1 MPQMKYEKHN
11 ARQYE
16 QILRAARQL
25 FVEKGIERVSFSAVA
40 DSCGI
45 ARATL
50 YKYFPDKESLLWA
63 IHRQALRTFGNA
75 LLARAEARPLTALE
89 RFSVYFEELAR
100 RFELDPEFLLFF
112 DLFEKTYQA
121 ETARRGSAVYERMFR
136 PGDFGSGDTARFLC
150 ENFNDGSLR
159 AGLDAQLTAVSATY
173 TAVYVLIG
181 LGKDRAPLSLKYG
194 MEAPAMARFYSMHF
208 CGASAQTEP
217 RLAERPETEKA
228 CRIPNWMRH
237 AFCAPKRIGARL
249 DEKAK
254 RD

>member
-89 RFSVYFEELAR
+89 RFSVYFEELAAGLNWTR
-100 RFELDPEFLLFF
+100 ISFYFLTCLKN
-112 DLFEKTYQA
+112 L
-121 ETARRGSAVYERMFR
+121 
-136 PGDFGSGDTARFLC
+136 SGGNGAAWQRC
-150 ENFNDGSLR
+150 LR
-159 AGLDAQLTAVSATY
+159 ADV
-173 TAVYVLIG
+173 
-181 LGKDRAPLSLKYG
+181 
-194 MEAPAMARFYSMHF
+194 PAGRF
-208 CGASAQTEP
+208 
-217 RLAERPETEKA
+217 RLRRHCT
-228 CRIPNWMRH
+228 IFMRE
-237 AFCAPKRIGARL
+237 F
-249 DEKAK
+249 
-254 RD
+254 

>member
-100 RFELDPEFLLFF
+100 RFELDPVSFYFSTCL
-112 DLFEKTYQA
+112 KKPIRRK
-121 ETARRGSAVYERMFR
+121 RRGVAALFTERMFR

-194 MEAPAMARFYSMHF
+194 MEAPAM
-208 CGASAQTEP
+208 GAVF
-217 RLAERPETEKA
+217 
-228 CRIPNWMRH
+228 I
-237 AFCAPKRIGARL
+237 
-249 DEKAK
+249 
-254 RD
+254 

>member
-100 RFELDPEFLLFF
+100 RFELDPDFLLFF
-112 DLFEKTYQA
+112 DLFEKIL
-121 ETARRGSAVYERMFR
+121 
-136 PGDFGSGDTARFLC
+136 SGGNGAAWQRC
-150 ENFNDGSLR
+150 LR
-159 AGLDAQLTAVSATY
+159 ADV
-173 TAVYVLIG
+173 
-181 LGKDRAPLSLKYG
+181 
-194 MEAPAMARFYSMHF
+194 PAGRF
-208 CGASAQTEP
+208 
-217 RLAERPETEKA
+217 RLRRHCT
-228 CRIPNWMRH
+228 IFMRE
-237 AFCAPKRIGARL
+237 F
-249 DEKAK
+249 
-254 RD
+254 

>member
-121 ETARRGSAVYERMFR
+121 ETARRGSAVYGRMFR

-159 AGLDAQLTAVSATY
+159 AG
-173 TAVYVLIG
+173 
-181 LGKDRAPLSLKYG
+181 
-194 MEAPAMARFYSMHF
+194 
-208 CGASAQTEP
+208 
-217 RLAERPETEKA
+217 
-228 CRIPNWMRH
+228 
-237 AFCAPKRIGARL
+237 
-249 DEKAK
+249 
-254 RD
+254 

>member
-100 RFELDPEFLLFF
+100 RFELDPDFLLFSTCLKKPIRRKRRGVAA
-112 DLFEKTYQA
+112 LFTSGCSGREISAPATLHDFYARILTMAPCGPDWTRNSPPSAPRIQRCMYSSAWEKT
-121 ETARRGSAVYERMFR
+121 
-136 PGDFGSGDTARFLC
+136 
-150 ENFNDGSLR
+150 
-159 AGLDAQLTAVSATY
+159 
-173 TAVYVLIG
+173 
-181 LGKDRAPLSLKYG
+181 
-194 MEAPAMARFYSMHF
+194 
-208 CGASAQTEP
+208 
-217 RLAERPETEKA
+217 
-228 CRIPNWMRH
+228 
-237 AFCAPKRIGARL
+237 ARL
-249 DEKAK
+249 C
-254 RD
+254 R

>member
-11 ARQYE
+11 
-16 QILRAARQL
+16 ARQL

-100 RFELDPEFLLFF
+100 RFELDPDFLLFF
-112 DLFEKTYQA
+112 DLFEKTYQV

-150 ENFNDGSLR
+150 SQKNRSK
-159 AGLDAQLTAVSATY
+159 AGRKGEKRLTPSAAVLY
-173 TAVYVLIG
+173 
-181 LGKDRAPLSLKYG
+181 
-194 MEAPAMARFYSMHF
+194 
-208 CGASAQTEP
+208 CG
-217 RLAERPETEKA
+217 
-228 CRIPNWMRH
+228 
-237 AFCAPKRIGARL
+237 
-249 DEKAK
+249 
-254 RD
+254 

>member
-11 ARQYE
+11 
-16 QILRAARQL
+16 ARQL

-100 RFELDPEFLLFF
+100 RFELDPDFLLFF

-121 ETARRGSAVYERMFR
+121 ETARRGSGCSGREISA
-136 PGDFGSGDTARFLC
+136 PATLHDFYARILTMAPCGPDWTRNSPPSAPRIQRCMYSSAWEKTARLC
-150 ENFNDGSLR
+150 R
-159 AGLDAQLTAVSATY
+159 
-173 TAVYVLIG
+173 
-181 LGKDRAPLSLKYG
+181 
-194 MEAPAMARFYSMHF
+194 
-208 CGASAQTEP
+208 
-217 RLAERPETEKA
+217 
-228 CRIPNWMRH
+228 
-237 AFCAPKRIGARL
+237 
-249 DEKAK
+249 
-254 RD
+254 

>member
-100 RFELDPEFLLFF
+100 RFELDPDFLLFF

-136 PGDFGSGDTARFLC
+136 PGDFGS
-150 ENFNDGSLR
+150 
-159 AGLDAQLTAVSATY
+159 AG
-173 TAVYVLIG
+173 
-181 LGKDRAPLSLKYG
+181 
-194 MEAPAMARFYSMHF
+194 
-208 CGASAQTEP
+208 
-217 RLAERPETEKA
+217 
-228 CRIPNWMRH
+228 
-237 AFCAPKRIGARL
+237 RIGRATHRRQRHVYSGVCTHRPG
-249 DEKAK
+249 K
-254 RD
+254 RPRASVAEIRYGGPGHGAVFI

>member
-11 ARQYE
+11 
-16 QILRAARQL
+16 ARQL

-100 RFELDPEFLLFF
+100 RFELDPDFLLFF
-112 DLFEKTYQA
+112 DLFASGCSGREISAPATPHDFYARILTMAPCGPDWTRNSPPSAPRIQRCMYSSAWEKT
-121 ETARRGSAVYERMFR
+121 
-136 PGDFGSGDTARFLC
+136 
-150 ENFNDGSLR
+150 
-159 AGLDAQLTAVSATY
+159 
-173 TAVYVLIG
+173 
-181 LGKDRAPLSLKYG
+181 
-194 MEAPAMARFYSMHF
+194 
-208 CGASAQTEP
+208 
-217 RLAERPETEKA
+217 
-228 CRIPNWMRH
+228 
-237 AFCAPKRIGARL
+237 ARL
-249 DEKAK
+249 C
-254 RD
+254 R

>member
-11 ARQYE
+11 
-16 QILRAARQL
+16 ARQL

-100 RFELDPEFLLFF
+100 RFELDPDFLLFF
-112 DLFEKTYQA
+112 DLFEKTYQV
-121 ETARRGSAVYERMFR
+121 ETARRGSAVYARILTMAPCGPDWTRNSPPSAPRIQRCMYSSAWEK
-136 PGDFGSGDTARFLC
+136 TARLC
-150 ENFNDGSLR
+150 R
-159 AGLDAQLTAVSATY
+159 
-173 TAVYVLIG
+173 
-181 LGKDRAPLSLKYG
+181 
-194 MEAPAMARFYSMHF
+194 
-208 CGASAQTEP
+208 
-217 RLAERPETEKA
+217 
-228 CRIPNWMRH
+228 
-237 AFCAPKRIGARL
+237 
-249 DEKAK
+249 
-254 RD
+254 

>member
-100 RFELDPEFLLFF
+100 RFELDPDFLLFF

-194 MEAPAMARFYSMHF
+194 MEAPAMARFFFDAFLRGISAD
-208 CGASAQTEP
+208 GAPP
-217 RLAERPETEKA
+217 R
-228 CRIPNWMRH
+228 
-237 AFCAPKRIGARL
+237 
-249 DEKAK
+249 
-254 RD
+254 

>member
-11 ARQYE
+11 
-16 QILRAARQL
+16 ARQL

-100 RFELDPEFLLFF
+100 RFELDPDFLLFSTC
-112 DLFEKTYQA
+112 LKKPIRRK
-121 ETARRGSAVYERMFR
+121 RRGVA
-136 PGDFGSGDTARFLC
+136 AL
-150 ENFNDGSLR
+150 LR
-159 AGLDAQLTAVSATY
+159 ADV
-173 TAVYVLIG
+173 
-181 LGKDRAPLSLKYG
+181 
-194 MEAPAMARFYSMHF
+194 PAGRF
-208 CGASAQTEP
+208 
-217 RLAERPETEKA
+217 RLRRHCT
-228 CRIPNWMRH
+228 IFMRE
-237 AFCAPKRIGARL
+237 F
-249 DEKAK
+249 
-254 RD
+254 

>member
-100 RFELDPEFLLFF
+100 RFELDPDFLLFF

-121 ETARRGSAVYERMFR
+121 ETARRGSAVYGRMFR

-159 AGLDAQLTAVSATY
+159 AGLDAQLTVFQRHVYCGVCTHRPGKRPRASVAEIRCGGPGHGAFFIRCISARHQRRRSS
-173 TAVYVLIG
+173 ASMNGLKRKKRAASG
-181 LGKDRAPLSLKYG
+181 LGCGTLSVLSKEWEQG
-194 MEAPAMARFYSMHF
+194 R
-208 CGASAQTEP
+208 T
-217 RLAERPETEKA
+217 
-228 CRIPNWMRH
+228 
-237 AFCAPKRIGARL
+237 KR
-249 DEKAK
+249 
-254 RD
+254 

>member
-11 ARQYE
+11 
-16 QILRAARQL
+16 ARQL

-112 DLFEKTYQA
+112 DSTVVFGLVRCGFFLFF
-121 ETARRGSAVYERMFR
+121 GMF
-136 PGDFGSGDTARFLC
+136 FILFLC
-150 ENFNDGSLR
+150 
-159 AGLDAQLTAVSATY
+159 
-173 TAVYVLIG
+173 
-181 LGKDRAPLSLKYG
+181 PLFSG
-194 MEAPAMARFYSMHF
+194 FY
-208 CGASAQTEP
+208 A
-217 RLAERPETEKA
+217 L
-228 CRIPNWMRH
+228 
-237 AFCAPKRIGARL
+237 
-249 DEKAK
+249 
-254 RD
+254 

>member
-100 RFELDPEFLLFF
+100 RFAD
-112 DLFEKTYQA
+112 
-121 ETARRGSAVYERMFR
+121 RMVI
-136 PGDFGSGDTARFLC
+136 L
-150 ENFNDGSLR
+150 
-159 AGLDAQLTAVSATY
+159 
-173 TAVYVLIG
+173 
-181 LGKDRAPLSLKYG
+181 
-194 MEAPAMARFYSMHF
+194 
-208 CGASAQTEP
+208 
-217 RLAERPETEKA
+217 
-228 CRIPNWMRH
+228 
-237 AFCAPKRIGARL
+237 
-249 DEKAK
+249 
-254 RD
+254 

>member
-1 MPQMKYEKHN
+1 MKYEKHN

-100 RFELDPEFLLFF
+100 RFELDPDFLLFF

-121 ETARRGSAVYERMFR
+121 ETARLLLFKK
-136 PGDFGSGDTARFLC
+136 
-150 ENFNDGSLR
+150 N
-159 AGLDAQLTAVSATY
+159 
-173 TAVYVLIG
+173 
-181 LGKDRAPLSLKYG
+181 
-194 MEAPAMARFYSMHF
+194 
-208 CGASAQTEP
+208 
-217 RLAERPETEKA
+217 EKS
-228 CRIPNWMRH
+228 
-237 AFCAPKRIGARL
+237 FQK
-249 DEKAK
+249 E
-254 RD
+254 

>member
-1 MPQMKYEKHN
+1 M
-11 ARQYE
+11 
-16 QILRAARQL
+16 
-25 FVEKGIERVSFSAVA
+25 A

-100 RFELDPEFLLFF
+100 RFELDPDFLLFSTC
-112 DLFEKTYQA
+112 LKKPIRRK
-121 ETARRGSAVYERMFR
+121 RRGVAALFTSGCSGREISA
-136 PGDFGSGDTARFLC
+136 PATLHDFYARILTMAPC
-150 ENFNDGSLR
+150 G

-173 TAVYVLIG
+173 TAVYALIG

-194 MEAPAMARFYSMHF
+194 VEAPAMARFLFDAFLRGISAD
-208 CGASAQTEP
+208 GAPP
-217 RLAERPETEKA
+217 R
-228 CRIPNWMRH
+228 
-237 AFCAPKRIGARL
+237 
-249 DEKAK
+249 
-254 RD
+254 

>member
-75 LLARAEARPLTALE
+75 LLARRRRVRSRPWNAFPCIL
-89 RFSVYFEELAR
+89 R
-100 RFELDPEFLLFF
+100 
-112 DLFEKTYQA
+112 
-121 ETARRGSAVYERMFR
+121 
-136 PGDFGSGDTARFLC
+136 
-150 ENFNDGSLR
+150 SLPP
-159 AGLDAQLTAVSATY
+159 V
-173 TAVYVLIG
+173 
-181 LGKDRAPLSLKYG
+181 
-194 MEAPAMARFYSMHF
+194 
-208 CGASAQTEP
+208 
-217 RLAERPETEKA
+217 
-228 CRIPNWMRH
+228 
-237 AFCAPKRIGARL
+237 
-249 DEKAK
+249 
-254 RD
+254 